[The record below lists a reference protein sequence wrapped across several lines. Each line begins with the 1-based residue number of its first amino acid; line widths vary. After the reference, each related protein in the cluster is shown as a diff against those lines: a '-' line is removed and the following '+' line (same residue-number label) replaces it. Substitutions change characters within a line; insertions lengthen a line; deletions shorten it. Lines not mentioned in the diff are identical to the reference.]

1 MLLRIISGAVV
12 YAETFKPCVDGSHR
26 AAEGARDLGF
36 LHAFSDKSAERLII
50 LRAPGLASVFSA
62 AAFFAIELL
71 YRVKVIEYEL
81 LSLGL
86 IQHDGVHRVFAP
98 ELLRYQAEAASLR
111 RGKSGRLARGKLHRF
126 REATG

>member
-1 MLLRIISGAVV
+1 MPRRLSLEVTAPTVRP
-12 YAETFKPCVDGSHR
+12 K
-26 AAEGARDLGF
+26 GARDLGF

-86 IQHDGVHRVFAP
+86 IQHDGVHRVFA
-98 ELLRYQAEAASLR
+98 LKFLRYQAEARVPAAWEVWSSCQR
-111 RGKSGRLARGKLHRF
+111 EAAPAQARRF

>member
-1 MLLRIISGAVV
+1 MLLRSIADV
-12 YAETFKPCVDGSHR
+12 YIQAETFKPCVDGSHR

-81 LSLGL
+81 LASGLYSTTEYTEFSPRNSCVIRPRLRPCGVGSLVSL
-86 IQHDGVHRVFAP
+86 P
-98 ELLRYQAEAASLR
+98 EGS
-111 RGKSGRLARGKLHRF
+111 
-126 REATG
+126 